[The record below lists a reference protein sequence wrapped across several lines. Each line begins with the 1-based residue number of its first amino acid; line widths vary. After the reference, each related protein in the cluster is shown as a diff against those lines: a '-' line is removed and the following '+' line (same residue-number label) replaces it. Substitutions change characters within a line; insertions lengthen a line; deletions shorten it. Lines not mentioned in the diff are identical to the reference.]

1 MDTKLSR
8 YAAVAERVFV
18 DRYEQACPVGQVVIS
33 RWEPRWE
40 VRVSFLTRDVA
51 EAFAKALQE
60 AKAPTES
67 PFSKVRE
74 SAARLGETIA
84 EWDAKFGNK
93 PPNAKVSGAGMA
105 SAGLPGVRRLSTE
118 KEMDGRILT
127 CVYCGHA
134 YPQDTPAHG
143 SQVLTDHIRVCEKH
157 PMRKAEAD
165 IAMLRAAL
173 VGLIGVDGE
182 DELRQMEATMRLLP
196 APDADKA
203 VSINAIHALLATV
216 PPNA

>member
-1 MDTKLSR
+1 
-8 YAAVAERVFV
+8 
-18 DRYEQACPVGQVVIS
+18 
-33 RWEPRWE
+33 
-40 VRVSFLTRDVA
+40 
-51 EAFAKALQE
+51 
-60 AKAPTES
+60 
-67 PFSKVRE
+67 
-74 SAARLGETIA
+74 
-84 EWDAKFGNK
+84 
-93 PPNAKVSGAGMA
+93 
-105 SAGLPGVRRLSTE
+105 
-118 KEMDGRILT
+118 
-127 CVYCGHA
+127 
-134 YPQDTPAHG
+134 
-143 SQVLTDHIRVCEKH
+143 VLTDHIRVCEKH